1 MRVLCLITYT
11 DCFNKWKS
19 LEAAGFDVTVEQ
31 YDDRPYDRQGEI
43 VELAKTLRPDFIV
56 FIGALEPY
64 HTRPVLQPDVL
75 RRLRDVAPSI
85 HMCNDAA
92 DDPWWPKLEE
102 YDRKACFDVQ
112 VSIDGSVHN
121 PIASFANGLL
131 TLTPTDHRPFVPKPW
146 GDRGVGCGFV
156 GGIGHSQ
163 RFDAI
168 SGLRASGHLTF
179 FEGPADRSYDEFART
194 MCDIK
199 VMPNFPYTG
208 TARFLHV
215 KGRVVEAGFA
225 GCLVVELRGAPTA
238 NWFTK
243 GVEYLEYGS
252 IDELRAIIADVD
264 AEPDMFSEMA
274 ARFHDRVV
282 AEHHPVVFWRKVLD
296 KAGVNAG

>member
-1 MRVLCLITYT
+1 MRVLALKTYT
-11 DCFNKWKS
+11 DCENKCRS
-19 LEAAGFDVTVEQ
+19 LEAAGHDVTVEQ
-31 YDDRPYDRQGEI
+31 YDDRPHDRQDEI
-43 VELAKTLRPDFIV
+43 VDLAKALQPDFIV

-75 RRLRDVAPSI
+75 CRIRDVAPFI

-102 YDRKACFDVQ
+102 YDRKGCFDVQ
-112 VSIDGSVHN
+112 VSIDGSTHN
-121 PIASFANGLL
+121 PIASFPTGLL
-131 TLTPTDHRPFVPKPW
+131 ALTPTDHRPFVTKPW
-146 GDRGVGCGFV
+146 GERAISCGFV

-163 RFDAI
+163 RFEAI
-168 SGLRASGHLTF
+168 SALRASGHLDF
-179 FEGPADRSYDEFART
+179 YEGPAGRTYDEFAWR

-225 GCLVVELRGAPTA
+225 GCLVLELRGAPTDH
-238 NWFTK
+238 WFTP
-243 GVEYLEYGS
+243 GIDYLEYDS
-252 IDELRAIIADVD
+252 VDDLRMILEERPVDFEL
-264 AEPDMFSEMA
+264 MA

-282 AEHHPVVFWRKVLD
+282 TEHHPAVFWRRVLD
-296 KAGVNAG
+296 KAGVN